1 MAEPTSKIQDLDAG
15 IVKCSSCSADIPM
28 SSGAPLEV
36 IPCPKCSS
44 QVLIPLRIRDYWL
57 LEPLG
62 GGGMGSVYKAI
73 SEKDDKQYAVKVLP
87 RSEKYNQ
94 DLVKALLHEG
104 KSGSALGR
112 HKNIIEIIDYGL
124 DGDEY
129 FLVTEFISGDRLDLM
144 VDARKQI
151 PEKEAVEIILQLI
164 DAEMHIIKC
173 GYLFR
178 DLKPE
183 NIIITKNSEVKL
195 FDYGLC
201 LSLAEAAAHE
211 NVKDELDGSPF
222 YIPPERIVGA
232 PEGEY
237 SEIYSLGMVLFYMLA
252 GRTYYSLAEVNDL
265 VTKHLTSLRVLSVG
279 SFLKHC
285 NPKIVAIIDRMIAR
299 KPVKRYHDFATLKN
313 DFEQHYQ
320 LLKDSSKIK
329 VLPPVMSAR
338 AIPKIKLDN
347 KAAAYLVFFIV
358 FLLLVLGIWG
368 FFHYKKSSRARELR
382 KIFTEQVSAKIGV
395 PADVRAPRMS
405 MDQVKKEVDE
415 SVKKRTDDKIAALP
429 PFNET
434 DTRNLIFNNLNL
446 KSGTSSTMSVDEALK
461 KMKADASAFAEREIA
476 RIDRNFNEEKE
487 LASLAEELK
496 IPLPLKEP
504 SAARKDVDAEFKT
517 YVQKKV
523 DEKYSAKDL
532 YGQMNEISKKYGG
545 YKKGDTIE
553 IQDAVGLKVKG
564 IYNGRAGNKVV
575 IGDRQILTSDIP
587 APERWK
593 FNEAECETNVQKM
606 SEQLLDNYKKT
617 KEKYRGEVESA
628 ERGEFY
634 RKYGYMAATDGSVKT
649 SKELVEEMLKKLK
662 ANFQDEIK
670 KREKKIREDA
680 EKNSNKSEYLKKNNF
695 REIDGKWYNT
705 NDAIKIYLA
714 REKEKFDKARKAEID
729 NIRNETRKS
738 VEKQIYADNGYV
750 FYENKWQPAKELLDK
765 LVEEKVREEIK

>member
-1 MAEPTSKIQDLDAG
+1 MLT
-15 IVKCSSCSADIPM
+15 C
-28 SSGAPLEV
+28 
-36 IPCPKCSS
+36 
-44 QVLIPLRIRDYWL
+44 
-57 LEPLG
+57 
-62 GGGMGSVYKAI
+62 
-73 SEKDDKQYAVKVLP
+73 
-87 RSEKYNQ
+87 
-94 DLVKALLHEG
+94 
-104 KSGSALGR
+104 
-112 HKNIIEIIDYGL
+112 
-124 DGDEY
+124 
-129 FLVTEFISGDRLDLM
+129 
-144 VDARKQI
+144 
-151 PEKEAVEIILQLI
+151 
-164 DAEMHIIKC
+164 
-173 GYLFR
+173 
-178 DLKPE
+178 
-183 NIIITKNSEVKL
+183 
-195 FDYGLC
+195 
-201 LSLAEAAAHE
+201 EAAMVSRVPIHCCY
-211 NVKDELDGSPF
+211 NFGSESITGNNHCV
-222 YIPPERIVGA
+222 Y
-232 PEGEY
+232 
-237 SEIYSLGMVLFYMLA
+237 
-252 GRTYYSLAEVNDL
+252 EVNDL